1 LFAPATTAGE
11 KQQTPLGL
19 KAVRDDNSEM
29 ARPAITYAAL
39 NNDLGYYEQLER
51 GPE

>member
-11 KQQTPLGL
+11 KQQMPHGL
-19 KAVRDDNSEM
+19 KAVRDDNSEI
-29 ARPAITYAAL
+29 AERAITYAAL
-39 NNDLGYYEQLER
+39 NTDLGYYEQLER

>member
-11 KQQTPLGL
+11 KQQIPHGL

-29 ARPAITYAAL
+29 AKPAITYAAL
-39 NNDLGYYEQLER
+39 K
-51 GPE
+51 